1 MNKQH
6 EPHKNPTATKHQKK
20 KHIFINIAVRGLAS
34 TLAGLL
40 FLEVLIAS
48 DW

>member
-6 EPHKNPTATKHQKK
+6 EPHKNPTATKAPKK
-20 KHIFINIAVRGLAS
+20 KKIINIAVRGLAS

-40 FLEVLIAS
+40 FVEVLIAS